1 MSQRQADANLVV
13 PGRQHH
19 CRPRGESA
27 PQWSVGTRRGLSGAP
42 CRAIGSRMHG
52 HVHAMACRGT
62 NGSGAA
68 FIARRV
74 GGERRHRPSVRQAS
88 CSRAHSSA
96 PHSRTGSRSPRTPEA
111 DGCKRAAACR
121 CIAEKSVAHHQGIH
135 REGHID
141 VVPSGIFALLTLNNA
156 ASEWHI
162 SCAHAEWS
170 RRARGPRLSLSR
182 SDRGCLLK
190 ANARF
195 CRVRLLRARHL
206 FWTRRDGFSP
216 DPRIWLVGLHV
227 GAVSAPAGSR
237 RPAPQRA
244 AALLGHR
251 A

>member
-1 MSQRQADANLVV
+1 MRISSFPDGNTTVDRVGNRLRNGA
-13 PGRQHH
+13 
-19 CRPRGESA
+19 
-27 PQWSVGTRRGLSGAP
+27 SVQGGG
-42 CRAIGSRMHG
+42 CRARP
-52 HVHAMACRGT
+52 A
-62 NGSGAA
+62 
-68 FIARRV
+68 
-74 GGERRHRPSVRQAS
+74 ERS
-88 CSRAHSSA
+88 
-96 PHSRTGSRSPRTPEA
+96 
-111 DGCKRAAACR
+111 AAACMVMYTPWL
-121 CIAEKSVAHHQGIH
+121 AEVPMAVARRSLRVVSEVSVATVHRFGKRRVLGRTHLRLTRALEVVARVRRRRTAANAQQPADASQKNRSRIIRVSTERGISTLY
-135 REGHID
+135 RRAF
-141 VVPSGIFALLTLNNA
+141 FALLTLNNA

-237 RPAPQRA
+237 RPAP
-244 AALLGHR
+244 
-251 A
+251 